1 MNDLQGLEWAQT
13 MDLII
18 FIGVALVTII
28 LIVFAFFYLR
38 ANRDFDLSFKS
49 LGSQEDLAQINR
61 EILAKKDELERLNKQ
76 ESVLSDK
83 INDLQAKQATVDQVT
98 SQLNSLGM
106 EYSTKSEQLAQLEQQ
121 LVKSQALQEFLN
133 KHKDDQISELDR
145 LIKEK
150 EERLTELSSQVNEL
164 NGTKA
169 LGDALETAFAD
180 IKEQLDQSLD
190 EVGQELTSISE
201 IQASKEKL
209 QGDVDALNAQIDE
222 LATQKQDKANELEEL
237 TAELEQAR
245 VEEQVGK
252 SLGEVFENLTEN
264 LNEQVTQGLEA
275 MGDQLSQL
283 QQVNSAKDKLEHAK
297 EQLEQEIEDLRDQL
311 DSLEQQ
317 SKDKT
322 KELEELDKK
331 VSDQKVEEQVGQ
343 SLNDAFERLS
353 DSINS
358 SMIGLGSDLSEV
370 MELSAKRQ
378 ELADENRR
386 LTEANQKLMQ
396 ANNKLSG
403 KDAQVDDE
411 AYKELEHEPEDITK
425 FLAKFNQ
432 TPTTTLK
439 EAEALALFQRFLAAN
454 KLSYSDRVI
463 NAFHTA
469 LKIQHIN
476 PLSVLAGVSGT
487 GKTQLALQYA
497 KFFGFHSE
505 HVAVQPRWDSK
516 DDLLGFYNFLE
527 KSFQPTPLVRALYR
541 FDQFRVNKDDPK
553 QGPEK
558 IRPDSPMMMAIL
570 DEMNLARVEYYFSEF
585 LSKLELRGSDFE
597 KSQISIGSNL
607 NPRSFFVGHNVVIV
621 GTMNDDESTYALSD
635 KVLDR
640 ANVQHFGKPAT
651 FDDDKP
657 QEKKIDTITVDYE
670 LFDKW
675 RHNNNL
681 EQLDSGTREELHQKI
696 EELNTALDGVGK
708 PFGHRVNNAIKS
720 YLNAYPVT
728 QEDLLTSVKHALA
741 DQVEM
746 KIIPKLAGLEQND
759 QSGACLNRLKKVID
773 YTEDAELSAA
783 FSHACN
789 HYEREGMF
797 LWRGVTRALED

>member
-13 MDLII
+13 MDLVVFLGII
-18 FIGVALVTII
+18 LVTLI
-28 LIVFAFFYLR
+28 LIVLAFYYLR

-49 LGSQEDLAQINR
+49 LGSQEDLAKINR

-76 ESVLSDK
+76 ESVLNDK

-190 EVGQELTSISE
+190 EVSQELTSISE

-222 LATQKQDKANELEEL
+222 LAAQKQDKASELEEL
-237 TAELEQAR
+237 TAELEQSR

-322 KELEELDKK
+322 KELEDLDKK

-343 SLNDAFERLS
+343 SLNNAFERLS

-386 LTEANQKLMQ
+386 LTEENQKLMQ

-425 FLAKFNQ
+425 FLDKFNQ
-432 TPTTTLK
+432 TQTTTLK

-487 GKTQLALQYA
+487 GKTQLALRYA

-527 KSFQPTPLVRALYR
+527 KSFQPTPLVRALYH
-541 FDQFRVNKDDPK
+541 FDKFRINRDDPNAD
-553 QGPEK
+553 PEK

-585 LSKLELRGSDFE
+585 LSKLELRGSDFK
-597 KSQISIGSNL
+597 KSKISIGSNL
-607 NPRSFFVGHNVVIV
+607 NSRSFFVGHNVVIV

-651 FDDDKP
+651 FDDDQP
-657 QEKKIDTITVDYE
+657 QEKHIDPITVDYE

-728 QEDLLTSVKHALA
+728 KEDLLTSVKHALA

-759 QSGACLNRLKKVID
+759 QSGACLNRLRKVID
-773 YTEDAELSAA
+773 YTEDAALSAA
-783 FSHACN
+783 FTNAYD
-789 HYEREGMF
+789 HYELEGMF
-797 LWRGVTRALED
+797 LWRGVTRAQED

>member
-13 MDLII
+13 MDLVI
-18 FIGVALVTII
+18 FIGVVLVTII
-28 LIVFAFFYLR
+28 LAIFAFFYLR

-76 ESVLSDK
+76 ESILSDK

-222 LATQKQDKANELEEL
+222 LAAQKQDKASELEEL
-237 TAELEQAR
+237 TAELEQSR

-252 SLGEVFENLTEN
+252 SLGEVFDNLTDN
-264 LNEQVTQGLEA
+264 LKDQVTQGLEA

-283 QQVNSAKDKLEHAK
+283 QQVNSAKDKLEQAK

-322 KELEELDKK
+322 KELEDLDKK

-386 LTEANQKLMQ
+386 LSEANQKLLQ
-396 ANNKLSG
+396 ENNKLSG

-411 AYKELEHEPEDITK
+411 AYKELEHEPDSITK

-432 TPTTTLK
+432 SPTTTLK
-439 EAEALALFQRFLAAN
+439 EADALALFQRFLAAN

-497 KFFGFHSE
+497 KFFGFYSE

-527 KSFQPTPLVRALYR
+527 KKFQPTDLVRALFS
-541 FDQFRVNKDDPK
+541 FDQYRINKNDPK
-553 QGPEK
+553 Q
-558 IRPDSPMMMAIL
+558 ISPDSPMMMAIL

-585 LSKLELRGSDFE
+585 LSKLELRGSDFD
-597 KSQISIGSNL
+597 KSKIMIGSNL

-640 ANVQHFGKPAT
+640 ANVQHFGKPAA

-657 QEKKIDTITVDYE
+657 QEKAPDTITVDYE
-670 LFDKW
+670 LFSKW
-675 RHNNNL
+675 RQNDNL
-681 EQLDSGTREELHQKI
+681 VHLDNGDREEIHQKI

-773 YTEDAELSAA
+773 YTEDADLSAA
-783 FSHACN
+783 FSHACS